1 MASRKT
7 KAPDPTE
14 DAASTV
20 PFEEAIERLE
30 QVVEQLEGGDL
41 DLEAS
46 LAAFEEGVGLSRR
59 CAEQL
64 DTAER
69 RIEVLVEQGGET
81 LARPFQDEGEPD

>member
-1 MASRKT
+1 MAGRKT
-7 KAPDPTE
+7 QDQTPTE
-14 DAASTV
+14 DANAAV

-30 QVVEQLEGGDL
+30 QVVEQLEGGEL

-64 DTAER
+64 DAAER
-69 RIEVLVEQGGET
+69 RIEVLIEEGGET